1 MLVRELFISGFS
13 ANRLFKM
20 ELPVGGFRSLFQL
33 GDFLKGLVCAILL
46 VMLIV
51 AQNSLTGNLCLVGS
65 FHTGVFLFDLMEFAV
80 NAGGKGYRRPC
91 GRSCLPQTAICS
103 FPWVLSA
110 HPQNGAVFAFAG
122 FLVKD
127 TLFFQHFLGGQLLTD
142 GIQTLMRLL
151 GFALQPLDPAGRR
164 SLFAEVRHFC
174 GGFSRSFQNSIA
186 VNLPFGAGSADLAV
200 KALSAKALP

>member
-1 MLVRELFISGFS
+1 
-13 ANRLFKM
+13 M

-80 NAGGKGYRRPC
+80 NAGGKGVADLADALVRLKLQFALSLGYFQLILKMEPC
-91 GRSCLPQTAICS
+91 
-103 FPWVLSA
+103 
-110 HPQNGAVFAFAG
+110 FAFAG

-127 TLFFQHFLGGQLLTD
+127 TLFFQHFLGGQLLTG
-142 GIQTLMRLL
+142 GIQTLMRFL

-164 SLFAEVRHFC
+164 SLFTEVRHFC
-174 GGFSRSFQNSIA
+174 GSFSRSFQNSIA
-186 VNLPFGAGSADLAV
+186 VNLPFGAGSADLAGKGV
-200 KALSAKALP
+200 VSKSPTIIHPWSVMHLGMRRV